1 MDFALAHESTEFESR
16 TLDAFEQLETLA
28 REEQFYAL
36 DSAAFDAFGSILK
49 PNIERDLNR
58 FRDGIT
64 WALEEELVMR
74 YHLQTGVI
82 DWSIPRDSTLN
93 KAVDLMRSGAH
104 EAILAGP
111 TP

>member
-1 MDFALAHESTEFESR
+1 M
-16 TLDAFEQLETLA
+16 
-28 REEQFYAL
+28 

-58 FRDGIT
+58 FRDEIT

-93 KAVDLMRSGAH
+93 KAIDLMRSSAH
-104 EAILAGP
+104 ESILAGP

>member
-1 MDFALAHESTEFESR
+1 M
-16 TLDAFEQLETLA
+16 
-28 REEQFYAL
+28 
-36 DSAAFDAFGSILK
+36 

-58 FRDGIT
+58 FRDEIT

-93 KAVDLMRSGAH
+93 KAIDLMHSGAH

-111 TP
+111 KP